1 MPTLILKF
9 EDRVLKEYPVD
20 GVATIG
26 RLPDNTLIIDNPAV
40 SGHHARVFLDGDC
53 YVVEDLRSKNG
64 TYVNEQHVLRATLQD
79 GDVLLVGKHKLV
91 FDRAADA
98 ESVPAQP
105 VQPTPGR
112 TAYLDTKKH
121 RAMLARLRDERT
133 AAQQKAKTEAPEADG
148 IAVLRVLGGN
158 AELSEYL
165 LAGQTSII
173 GKSSEALVRL
183 RGWFKPKTAA
193 AIVRTDTGY
202 ALTAVGAKTLVNS
215 ERVDGRRDLRD
226 SDIVEVGGLILEFR
240 LNGMAATDDSTAS
253 GRIALRAPAF
263 NLVKKQR
270 AIDDSARTN
279 FQRG

>member
-9 EDRVLKEYPVD
+9 EDKVLNEYAVD

-40 SGHHARVFLDGDC
+40 SGHHARVFLDGDH

-64 TYVNEQHVLRATLQD
+64 TYVNEKHVLRAALQD

-91 FDRAADA
+91 FDETADA
-98 ESVPAQP
+98 ETIAARP
-105 VQPTPGR
+105 VLPTPGE

-133 AAQQKAKTEAPEADG
+133 RARQTAKTESPEADG

-240 LNGMAATDDSTAS
+240 LNGTAATDDSTAGAGQS
-253 GRIALRAPAF
+253 L
-263 NLVKKQR
+263 
-270 AIDDSARTN
+270 
-279 FQRG
+279 

>member
-9 EDRVLKEYPVD
+9 EDRVLKEYPV
-20 GVATIG
+20 GTVATIG

-64 TYVNEQHVLRATLQD
+64 TYVNEQHVLRATLHD

-91 FDRAADA
+91 FDAATVA

-105 VQPTPGR
+105 AQPTPGK

-133 AAQQKAKTEAPEADG
+133 VQQQKAKTEALEADG

-240 LNGMAATDDSTAS
+240 LNGMAATDDATQ
-253 GRIALRAPAF
+253 RRPIALSAPAF
-263 NLVKKQR
+263 NLVKKRR